1 MRTDLS
7 QVGELIDLRG
17 APVVDRD
24 GTTIGTVEQIWV
36 DRVNELPEWA
46 AVKPSRARKTRLVP
60 LRAADLSPERVT
72 VNYTAADVKGA
83 PDIDPRESGRED
95 MERLYRHYR
104 QPLPAPPPPAVR
116 NPFDRLTAT
125 WVPGVAEKAAEAAR
139 RGEALRNPR
148 RSG

>member
-17 APVVDRD
+17 ATVVDRD
-24 GTTIGTVEQIWV
+24 GTTIGTIEQIWV

-46 AVKPSRARKTRLVP
+46 AVTLNRKRGTKLVP

-72 VNYTAADVKGA
+72 VNYTADEVKGA
-83 PDIDPRESGRED
+83 PAIDPGDSGRED

-104 QPLPAPPPPAVR
+104 QPLPAPPPPKVR

-125 WVPGVAEKAAEAAR
+125 WVPGVTEKAAAYGHR
-139 RGEALRNPR
+139 T
-148 RSG
+148 